1 VQILA
6 LIGLRTRERLVAAN
20 LELIEAN
27 VGAARAFFAR
37 HCDVFEWYEPAAG
50 TVAFPRLRTGE
61 DVEKFCERLVEKSGA
76 RSLSASLVL
85 CCGSISGREWSDTLC
100 RVPSG
105 CRLHGLYS

>member
-1 VQILA
+1 MARPFEYLHPAVQILA

-27 VGAARAFFAR
+27 LGAARAFFAR
-37 HCDVFEWYEPAAG
+37 HSDGFEWYEPAAG

-76 RSLSASLVL
+76 RSLFASLL
-85 CCGSISGREWSDTLC
+85 IWGGSLSGREFVSEVL
-100 RVPSG
+100 V
-105 CRLHGLYS
+105 